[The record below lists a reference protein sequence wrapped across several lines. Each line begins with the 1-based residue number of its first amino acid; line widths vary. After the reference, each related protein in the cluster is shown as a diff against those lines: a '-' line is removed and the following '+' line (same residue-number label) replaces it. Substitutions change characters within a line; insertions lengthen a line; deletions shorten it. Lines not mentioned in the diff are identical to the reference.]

1 MSNLQNKELCTAYIT
16 RGISPYPLPSLLC
29 SRADQIQVMSSL
41 KDSRPREALALI
53 SNKWAKCPG
62 YQKVQA
68 PTQQPSFPS
77 MIIVGLVC
85 RSLESRHT
93 YRDISATDPWAVL
106 LSHSDT
112 TVLSSDPSSRPSAV
126 QKIHAAQL
134 PRTGQDPQVQQQSYI
149 IWPQQSSYS
158 DINRSYTASRVMLPQ
173 LLLTEWHMTAI
184 CLGKMILLGLQ
195 SEFFILEDCSNQ
207 SAW

>member
-16 RGISPYPLPSLLC
+16 RGMSPCPLPSLLC
-29 SRADQIQVMSSL
+29 SLADQIQAMSSL

-77 MIIVGLVC
+77 INIVGLFC

-93 YRDISATDPWAVL
+93 YRDISATVPWTVL
-106 LSHSDT
+106 LSHSDAIQILARNPS
-112 TVLSSDPSSRPSAV
+112 TV
-126 QKIHAAQL
+126 QEIYAAQL

-149 IWPQQSSYS
+149 LRPQ
-158 DINRSYTASRVMLPQ
+158 
-173 LLLTEWHMTAI
+173 
-184 CLGKMILLGLQ
+184 
-195 SEFFILEDCSNQ
+195 
-207 SAW
+207 